1 MSNCGTLIPREI
13 LTDIL
18 SRLPV
23 KSLCRFKCVSPSWN
37 SLICDPYFAKT
48 HLNRTNT
55 QNPKYLDDQ
64 RNIVISSS
72 LNLYSIDIGNANPT
86 TAKLDFPMLQNHA
99 ANSRVKVWS
108 SCDGLLLVSYDDYS
122 NLLLLNPSTRE
133 CKKLP
138 APSVV
143 PNPVGTCWYG
153 YGVGYDSSTD
163 DYNVVMLSCC
173 NNGSAQINISI
184 VDVYSLK
191 TNAWRT
197 IQHNHYFVVP
207 TSFLCGGV
215 FLNGCLHWLCWRNGS
230 YVIGAF
236 NLSDQ
241 IFREMP
247 MPASLCGGCGI
258 LRYFVEVVGGCLCLI
273 ERLPSYKSE
282 VWKMEEY
289 GVGESWT
296 NLTIDLPTGT
306 PSLCLLCQLAEDKLL
321 FANSRRHGKNL
332 VVYDPKKET
341 LRDTVVA
348 GIPSE
353 FTFRH
358 AYVESLVSPILGGGI
373 GRQ

>member
-1 MSNCGTLIPREI
+1 MSDCGTLIPQEI

-37 SLICDPYFAKT
+37 SLISNPYFAKT

-55 QNPKYLDDQ
+55 RNPQYLDQ

-72 LNLYSIDIGNANPT
+72 LNLYSIDFGDANPT
-86 TAKLDFPMLQNHA
+86 ATELDFPTVEQHA
-99 ANSRVKVWS
+99 ADKQFKVWS
-108 SCDGLLLVSYDDYS
+108 SCDGLLLVSYND
-122 NLLLLNPSTRE
+122 NFNFFLLNPSTRK

-138 APSVV
+138 GPPFVL
-143 PNPVGTCWYG
+143 NPVCTWWYA

-163 DYNVVMLSCC
+163 DYNVVMLSC
-173 NNGSAQINISI
+173 NDIGSAQSNISI

-191 TNAWRT
+191 TNAWRR
-197 IQHNHYFVVP
+197 IQHTHYVAIGTAF
-207 TSFLCGGV
+207 SCGGV
-215 FLNGCLHWLCWRNGS
+215 FLNGCLHWLCWRNGT

-241 IFREMP
+241 IFREVP
-247 MPASLCGGCGI
+247 MPASLRGGCGI
-258 LRYFVEVVGGCLCLI
+258 LRYFVEVVGGCLCLV
-273 ERLPSYKSE
+273 ERRPSYKSD

-321 FANSRRHGKNL
+321 FANSRRHGKKL
-332 VVYDPKKET
+332 VVYDLKKET
-341 LRDTVVA
+341 LRDVVVA